1 MVFGRGRF
9 WNCPAGL
16 GLLVAVADDA
26 EDGIE
31 VLAGD
36 VAADIG
42 GFVVDLDNFAAVVDI
57 AVGLDIAV
65 AAFAGPVVEEE
76 AVDSYSVVARE
87 V

>member
-16 GLLVAVADDA
+16 GGLLVAVADDA
-26 EDGIE
+26 EEDGIE
-31 VLAGD
+31 VLVGA
-36 VAADIG
+36 VADIG
-42 GFVVDLDNFAAVVDI
+42 DFVVDLDNFAAAVV
-57 AVGLDIAV
+57 VGIAV

-76 AVDSYSVVARE
+76 AVNSYSVVAWE